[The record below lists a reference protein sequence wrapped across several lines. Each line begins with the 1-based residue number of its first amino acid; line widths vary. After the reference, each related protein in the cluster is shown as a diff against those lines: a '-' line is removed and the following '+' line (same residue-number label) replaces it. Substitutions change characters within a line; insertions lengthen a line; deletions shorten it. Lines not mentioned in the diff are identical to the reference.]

1 MQPGGGYLSLTG
13 MQNSL
18 SFSRASRLVLSLLVL
33 LLSVSSCLNNNNGN
47 DDYLADLERQAA
59 QAKIDDEATIQKYL
73 ADNKIKKFDKRTSG
87 LYFVQDSTALGTGDY
102 PKAGQTVSVRYTGY
116 FFSTPPRAFDASGA
130 TPFPF
135 TIGIGKVIAG
145 WDEGIALLRKGGKA
159 TLLVPSA
166 LAYGVFGA
174 GNAIPPN
181 TPLRFEVELID
192 IK

>member
-1 MQPGGGYLSLTG
+1 MMTTF
-13 MQNSL
+13 
-18 SFSRASRLVLSLLVL
+18 SFFRASRFVLGLLVL
-33 LLSVSSCLNNNNGN
+33 LLSVSSCLNNNNDN

-87 LYFVQDSTALGTGDY
+87 LYFVQDSTALGTGDM

-116 FFSTPPRAFDASGA
+116 FFSTPPKAFDASGS
-130 TPFPF
+130 TPFQF
-135 TIGIGKVIAG
+135 TIGIGRVIAG
-145 WDEGIALLRKGGKA
+145 WDEGIALMRKGSKA

-166 LAYGVFGA
+166 LAYGVFGYST
-174 GNAIPPN
+174 IPPN

>member
-1 MQPGGGYLSLTG
+1 MQPGGGYMALTG
-13 MQNSL
+13 MQNSF
-18 SFSRASRLVLSLLVL
+18 SFFRVSRFVLSLLVL
-33 LLSVSSCLNNNNGN
+33 LLSVSSCLNNDSN

-73 ADNKIKKFDKRTSG
+73 AANKITKFDKRASG
-87 LYFVQDSTALGTGDY
+87 LYFVQDTTALGTGDY

-116 FFSTPPRAFDASGA
+116 FFNTPATAFDASGA

-135 TIGIGKVIAG
+135 TLGIGKVIAG
-145 WDEGIALLRKGGKA
+145 WDEGIALLKKGGKG

-174 GNAIPPN
+174 GSSIPPN
-181 TPLRFEVELID
+181 APLRFEVELVD
-192 IK
+192 IQ